1 MRMSLRSLGQVCSGV
16 RGTEEAGRK
25 CSLCSGCWS
34 QDVYLTTFL
43 REFQLV
49 IAELATFP
57 LCISTRAS
65 VESVIA
71 GSSLLSPFRRGGWS
85 HSKPK
90 LNQVQLSSVTFPA
103 AGMHINRINLR
114 SSRQMSTPRP
124 TTKFTKNTIKLGTG
138 AFEPEQ
144 RPPTLSYSWHPSA
157 ECSGWGRCIF
167 SASGRT
173 INQITSTSKISY
185 PLPWGEHRNVH
196 QSHFP
201 KSWSPPPRCQH
212 QTQLLPGL
220 GCCSKRRLWGWM
232 IPVQQYQICLLVLLR
247 AVSEKGN
254 VACVEMGARWKRRDP
269 TVPVHP
275 SAPLP
280 TWWNTEQHNSRFTTW
295 NSVTSWVS
303 SVHSPVIQVRV
314 GQVRSVKK
322 WPWLPPGSSE
332 A

>member
-1 MRMSLRSLGQVCSGV
+1 MTRSLRSLGQVCSGV
-16 RGTEEAGRK
+16 RLTEEAGRK

-34 QDVYLTTFL
+34 QDIYLTIFL

-49 IAELATFP
+49 IAEPATFP

-114 SSRQMSTPRP
+114 SSQQMSTPRL

-144 RPPTLSYSWHPSA
+144 RPPASAIPGTLPLRA
-157 ECSGWGRCIF
+157 VAGGAAF
-167 SASGRT
+167 SVLLAGPAT
-173 INQITSTSKISY
+173 K
-185 PLPWGEHRNVH
+185 
-196 QSHFP
+196 
-201 KSWSPPPRCQH
+201 SPPRPRSPTHSPQESTEMSTKVISPKVNLPPPLCQH

-232 IPVQQYQICLLVLLR
+232 IPVQQYQICLLVLLK

-254 VACVEMGARWKRRDP
+254 VACV
-269 TVPVHP
+269 
-275 SAPLP
+275 
-280 TWWNTEQHNSRFTTW
+280 
-295 NSVTSWVS
+295 
-303 SVHSPVIQVRV
+303 
-314 GQVRSVKK
+314 
-322 WPWLPPGSSE
+322 
-332 A
+332 